1 MLWTDI
7 ADRGLF
13 VCYGTDTADRGLFVC
28 YGQILLIEHEESVL
42 CDLTEFHIYIKA
54 IL

>member
-28 YGQILLIEHEESVL
+28 YGQILLIEAYSCVMDRY
-42 CDLTEFHIYIKA
+42 C
-54 IL
+54 